1 MAIEHLIFPSGPLG
15 TNSALLWC
23 ERTREGILVDPGGEP
38 EEILDLALR
47 RGVCIRNILV
57 THAHPDNVAAL
68 ALVREETSSGVSLH
82 RADLPLWEAM
92 AEMCTELGMPFTEL
106 PEVDEYLQ
114 DGGTI
119 TFGKQRVEILHLP
132 GHSPG
137 HCGIFVKSEGFCLI
151 GDSCFATATGRTDLW
166 GGDDTQQ
173 ESTLNRIARMDQR
186 LLLVPGHGPAFHVQ
200 DLTKARRMKSTN
212 I

>member
-15 TNSALLWC
+15 TNSALIWC
-23 ERTREGILVDPGGEP
+23 DRTHEGILVDPGGEP
-38 EEILDLALR
+38 EEILDMALA

-68 ALVREETSSGVSLH
+68 PMVRDETASGVSLH
-82 RADLPLWEAM
+82 RDDLPLWEAM
-92 AEMCTELGMPFTEL
+92 GELCGELGMLVPEL
-106 PEVDEYLQ
+106 PEVDEYLF
-114 DGGTI
+114 DGHI
-119 TFGKQRVEILHLP
+119 VTFGKEKVEIIHLP

-137 HCGIFVKSEGFCLI
+137 HCGIIVRSAGFCMI
-151 GDSCFATATGRTDLW
+151 GDCCFATATGRTDLW

-173 ESTLNRIARMDQR
+173 ERTLAKLEGFDPDWS
-186 LLLVPGHGPAFHVQ
+186 LVGGHGPAFFVR
-200 DLTKARRMKSTN
+200 DLARARRMKSTN